1 MKLQMSSLKFD
12 ADQTL
17 LDFVQ
22 KKTNKLETYYD
33 HIIDGEVN
41 MHLDKSTTRDNKVV
55 EIKINETIN
64 PSKGNVW
71 NPCQVQ
77 GVVAATT
84 TIYLGT
90 GANFSPKIMF
100 S

>member
-55 EIKINETIN
+55 EIKINVPGTSLFAKEQSNSFEAATDETIEALRRQL
-64 PSKGNVW
+64 KKFKEKE
-71 NPCQVQ
+71 QE
-77 GVVAATT
+77 
-84 TIYLGT
+84 
-90 GANFSPKIMF
+90 KR
-100 S
+100 